1 MSISK
6 LFAFTLCTIV
16 GLTSVVSAKTP
27 KPRKLPAAE
36 MAVKRAAATPAGLQI
51 ADKPEKLSLL
61 DEEYVWSQK
70 IDSSVRF
77 VDSSLLNREAIDS
90 EAEVV
95 IVIEHPTSAATEEY
109 QLELDRDRA
118 RSVMTKNCAKN
129 AAGQCR
135 WVRILTEANNTVG
148 YVRLVKPQKLVALG
162 TLVAKMDELTKDT
175 DKDGVYDKDDVCKTV
190 PKGPNPDPTRNGC
203 PDEDTDKDTLLDHY
217 GDACPTEAGPVENHG
232 CPVTTTEKPAPAA
245 VAAPAPAPEAPKA
258 APAKAADKKVFFNVM
273 ADVGTEVT
281 VSTPGTVQFG
291 IGFGVC
297 ATGSRLNQE
306 IQVGGRVVSKPW
318 YICPTLVLG
327 DQARNYNRNGM
338 DAHHV
343 RVELR
348 LSALTGGRGLNVA
361 GTAPRD
367 RMSANGAFLG
377 PMVEGIVTQALLENN
392 RFLAVYGALAGAEF
406 KGRLGVF
413 TIGVDVAPVGV
424 CSVSK
429 PGYTAGALGQPKAE
443 YCLKAGANLGLTF

>member
-27 KPRKLPAAE
+27 KPHKLPAAP
-36 MAVKRAAATPAGLQI
+36 AAAPAKVRAVPIAPEFEIITGFDPSKVVLTIDITKGQTDLHGKTCPSKTIPIVANPTSDASDARQKYLNGVRRDNAMPEECETNDAGMCRSGLLQAGVNNSNGKIFCVLPDGFTTPADLKKLG
-51 ADKPEKLSLL
+51 DK
-61 DEEYVWSQK
+61 V
-70 IDSSVRF
+70 
-77 VDSSLLNREAIDS
+77 
-90 EAEVV
+90 
-95 IVIEHPTSAATEEY
+95 T
-109 QLELDRDRA
+109 
-118 RSVMTKNCAKN
+118 
-129 AAGQCR
+129 
-135 WVRILTEANNTVG
+135 
-148 YVRLVKPQKLVALG
+148 
-162 TLVAKMDELTKDT
+162 ELTKDT
-175 DKDGVYDKDDVCKTV
+175 DKDGVKDIDDKCVEI
-190 PKGPNPDPTRNGC
+190 PAGPTPDPFMAGC
-203 PDEDTDKDTLLDHY
+203 PDKDTDKDGLTDHH
-217 GDACPTEAGPVENHG
+217 GDNCPTQPGPLANHG
-232 CPVTTTEKPAPAA
+232 CPVTTTDQPAPAA